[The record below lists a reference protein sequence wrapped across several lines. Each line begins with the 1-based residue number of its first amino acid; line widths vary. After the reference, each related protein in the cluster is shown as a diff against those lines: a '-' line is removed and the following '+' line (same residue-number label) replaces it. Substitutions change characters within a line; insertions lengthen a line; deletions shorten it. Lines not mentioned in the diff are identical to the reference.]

1 MITYRNGN
9 ILEANTEAIVNTVNT
24 VGVMGKGIALQ
35 FKREFSDN
43 FKAYKAAVDRGEV
56 QTGKVFIYSHSI
68 IENPKYIINFPTKK
82 HWRNP
87 SQISWIDEGLQDLRK
102 RIPEL
107 GIKSIAIPPL
117 GCGQGGLN
125 WSLVKPL
132 IISALKDLDI
142 EVVLYE
148 PSDKVK
154 KDLKKQTDSSAS
166 KLTDSRAMLLSLLYD
181 YRSMGEE
188 ASEFASEKLCYFL
201 QLMGE
206 TQLDMDFKEGYYGP
220 YSGKARF
227 LLDAVNGYYIK
238 GMEQMDA
245 KPFEALELVPDKK
258 PEVEE
263 YVEKRLTNDQRA
275 NLKKLSDV
283 IDGFQTTYGL
293 ELLATVD
300 FIRRKYKA
308 DTSEEISQQLEQWS
322 DRKAE
327 LFPAQHVK
335 IANDHLERF
344 FKY

>member
-1 MITYRNGN
+1 MITYKTGN
-9 ILEANTEAIVNTVNT
+9 ILEANTDAIVNTVNT

-35 FKREFSDN
+35 FKREYPEN
-43 FKAYKAAVDRGEV
+43 FKAYKVAVERGDV
-56 QTGKVFIYSHSI
+56 QTGKVFIYSHSL
-68 IENPKYIINFPTKK
+68 IEKPRYIINFPTKQ
-82 HWRNP
+82 HWRSP
-87 SQISWIDEGLQDLRK
+87 SKISWINEGLQDLRK

-107 GIKSIAIPPL
+107 GINSIAIPPL

-132 IISALKDLDI
+132 IISAMKNLDI
-142 EVVLYE
+142 DVVLYE
-148 PSDKVK
+148 PSEKVK
-154 KDLKKQTDSSAS
+154 HELKKQSDGSAS
-166 KLTDSRAMLLSLLYD
+166 KLTDSRAMLLSLLYN

-201 QLMGE
+201 QLLGE

-258 PEVEE
+258 PELDT
-263 YVEKRLTNDQRA
+263 YID
-275 NLKKLSDV
+275 KKLTKQQKNNLEKLLGL
-283 IDGFQTTYGL
+283 IDGFHTTYGL

-300 FIRRKYKA
+300 FIRRKYNANTPEK
-308 DTSEEISQQLEQWS
+308 ISQQLAKWS
-322 DRKAE
+322 NRKAE
-327 LFPAQHVK
+327 LFPLKHIE
-335 IANDHLERF
+335 IAGRHLEEYL
-344 FKY
+344 KY

>member
-1 MITYRNGN
+1 MITYKTGN

-35 FKREFSDN
+35 FKREFPDN
-43 FKAYKAAVDRGEV
+43 YKAYKEAVGRGEI
-56 QTGKVFIYSHSI
+56 QTGNVFIYSHSL
-68 IENPKYIINFPTKK
+68 IENPRYIINFPTKQ

-87 SQISWIDEGLQDLRK
+87 SKISWIDEGLQDLRK

-107 GIKSIAIPPL
+107 GIQSIAIPPL

-258 PEVEE
+258 SELEA
-263 YVEKRLTNDQRA
+263 YVEK
-275 NLKKLSDV
+275 KLSKQQKKNLNKLSEL

-300 FIRRKYKA
+300 YIRRKYRA
-308 DTSEEISQQLEQWS
+308 VTPEDISRHLKQWS

-327 LFPAQHVK
+327 LFHLK
-335 IANDHLERF
+335 HIEIAGKHLEEH

>member
-1 MITYRNGN
+1 MITYRTGN
-9 ILEANTEAIVNTVNT
+9 ILNANTEAIVNTVNT

-35 FKREFSDN
+35 FKREFPDN
-43 FKAYKAAVDRGEV
+43 FKAYKAAVEQGEV
-56 QTGKVFIYSHSI
+56 QTGKVFIHSHSL
-68 IENPKYIINFPTKK
+68 IENPRYIINFPTKQ
-82 HWRNP
+82 HWRNA
-87 SQISWIDEGLQDLRK
+87 SKISWIDEGLQDLRK

-132 IISALKDLDI
+132 IISSLKDLDI
-142 EVVLYE
+142 EIVLYE
-148 PSDKVK
+148 PSEKVK
-154 KDLKKQTDSSAS
+154 QELKKQTDRSAS
-166 KLTDSRAMLLSLLYD
+166 KLTDSRAMLLSLLYN

-201 QLMGE
+201 QLLGE
-206 TQLDMDFKEGYYGP
+206 TQLDMDFKEGHYGP

-227 LLDAVNGYYIK
+227 LLDAVNGYYLK
-238 GMEQMDA
+238 GMAQMDV
-245 KPFEALELVPDKK
+245 KPFEALELVVDKK
-258 PEVEE
+258 PEVEN
-263 YVEKRLTNDQRA
+263 YIDDRLTKDQKTQ
-275 NLKKLSDV
+275 LEKLSDL

-300 FIRRKYKA
+300 FIRRKYKVN
-308 DTSEEISQQLEQWS
+308 TPEEISRQLEQWS

-327 LFPAQHVK
+327 LFPLQHVQ
-335 IANDHLERF
+335 IANKHLEGY